1 MPLVDLF
8 VHLPLS
14 TIYIPIS
21 CSRQGNLCKLD
32 ITTGCMDPN
41 SHNYDPLAVVDD
53 GSCPLESD
61 TEE

>member
-1 MPLVDLF
+1 MLR
-8 VHLPLS
+8 
-14 TIYIPIS
+14 
-21 CSRQGNLCKLD
+21 RQGNLCKLD